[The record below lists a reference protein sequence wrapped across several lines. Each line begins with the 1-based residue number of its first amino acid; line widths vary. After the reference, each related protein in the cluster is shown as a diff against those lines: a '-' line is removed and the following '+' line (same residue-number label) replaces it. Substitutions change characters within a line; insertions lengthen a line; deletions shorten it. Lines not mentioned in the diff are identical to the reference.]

1 MTLIAHLWIVKIM
14 QGAFYQLPKIL
25 NKSSHAAFLIAAKLF
40 QFRNLFPWM
49 VCICMDTGG
58 FYVSSLGGILE
69 PELTGLQGFLKMFSN
84 QMWLDTRK
92 NVFCRV
98 FFPLYKSL
106 LDVYGAEETSSLA
119 KPIQKCAE
127 SNFAV

>member
-1 MTLIAHLWIVKIM
+1 
-14 QGAFYQLPKIL
+14 
-25 NKSSHAAFLIAAKLF
+25 
-40 QFRNLFPWM
+40 
-49 VCICMDTGG
+49 
-58 FYVSSLGGILE
+58 
-69 PELTGLQGFLKMFSN
+69 MFSN